1 MITITRLL
9 FDGLR
14 LLIVYRYQR
23 FTYRYSQDNM
33 KLEHVLNYLNSFEK
47 NPFLK
52 CIDNTISEKP
62 KNFKEVDK
70 ILNQL
75 DGRLKNADSVSV
87 SLVLGLVEDEFSQ
100 LVKEEFLNT
109 TTQLDILID
118 IINRD
123 GNSLMKREWLGQLY
137 EKEIKKIKTKLKD
150 FKVLLEEEAID
161 GRLRDY
167 RIYSECLKTAY
178 HNDRENNQ
186 ENKITNDEQSI
197 LVTLARQLELSHE
210 EIKLINYS
218 ILPLETLDVDEIIK
232 YLTGIGVVFY
242 SRKNHQ
248 IYVADEIVSILRK
261 IRGKEIPDKIF
272 RIVLKQL
279 KDGQINQ
286 LSRKH
291 NINWKLSR
299 EEKIKE
305 IINEGISFRGAIS
318 NGIFKDDVSKT
329 DRKIFVNELIEKRL
343 NIEERIKGST
353 MEAKLDSLIEYFER
367 KERDGAISTSI
378 SGYDKL
384 MQDLA
389 RTNKTL
395 KKKIKSAFELQEE
408 EVLGAK
414 FLLNY
419 NIKPMDILFLMEDE
433 EIKQFCEA
441 QSISTRGSEVQN
453 ILAQY
458 KDVENLFIENYV
470 NIALRNYNLL
480 IENGLDIKEADLG
493 IKFEEVTKTIFRK
506 LGFTIADD
514 LRKTINTAKD
524 KMDILLQDKDE
535 SVIVIEC
542 KSIKERGYNKY
553 SAVSRQMKAYKAL
566 AEKNS
571 LIVKK
576 LFLIAPEFTD
586 DFVNECGLDYELN
599 LSLITADTLL
609 DIYQVCQENGSKTVP
624 ISLLM
629 RDVLIDKERVLK
641 ALGR

>member
-1 MITITRLL
+1 
-9 FDGLR
+9 
-14 LLIVYRYQR
+14 
-23 FTYRYSQDNM
+23 M

-52 CIDNTISEKP
+52 CIDNIISEKP

-75 DGRLKNADSVSV
+75 DGRLKNADSASV
-87 SLVLGLVEDEFSQ
+87 GLVLGLVEDEFSQ
-100 LVKEEFLNT
+100 LVREEFLNT

-137 EKEIKKIKTKLKD
+137 DKEIKKIKSKLKD
-150 FKVLLEEEAID
+150 FKALLEEEATD

-218 ILPLETLDVDEIIK
+218 ILPLEKLDVDEIIK
-232 YLTGIGVVFY
+232 YLTGIGVIFY

-248 IYVADEIVSILRK
+248 IYVADEVVRVLRK

-279 KDGQINQ
+279 KDSQINQ

-305 IINEGISFRGAIS
+305 IIDEGISFRGAIS

-329 DRKIFVNELIEKRL
+329 DRKNFVNELVEKRL
-343 NIEERIKGST
+343 SIEERIKGST
-353 MEAKLDSLIEYFER
+353 MEAKLGSLIEYFER
-367 KERDGAISTSI
+367 KERDGAISISI

-395 KKKIKSAFELQEE
+395 KKKIKTAFELQEE
-408 EVLGAK
+408 DVLGAK

-419 NIKPMDILFLMEDE
+419 NIKPMDILYLMEDE

-470 NIALRNYNLL
+470 NIAMRNYNLL
-480 IENGLDIKEADLG
+480 VENGLDIKEADLG

-524 KMDILLQDKDE
+524 KMDILLKDKDE

-609 DIYQVCQENGSKTVP
+609 DIYQVCQESGNKTVP

>member
-1 MITITRLL
+1 
-9 FDGLR
+9 
-14 LLIVYRYQR
+14 
-23 FTYRYSQDNM
+23 M

-52 CIDNTISEKP
+52 CIDNIISEKP

-87 SLVLGLVEDEFSQ
+87 GLVLGLVEDEFSQ

-305 IINEGISFRGAIS
+305 IIDEGISFRGAIS

-329 DRKIFVNELIEKRL
+329 DRKNFVNELVEKRL

-353 MEAKLDSLIEYFER
+353 MEAKLDNLIEYFER
-367 KERDGAISTSI
+367 KERDGAISISI

-389 RTNKTL
+389 KTNKAL
-395 KKKIKSAFELQEE
+395 KKKIKTAFELQEE

-419 NIKPMDILFLMEDE
+419 SIKPMDILYLMEEE

-441 QSISTRGSEVQN
+441 QSISTRGNEVQN

-470 NIALRNYNLL
+470 NIAMRNYNLL
-480 IENGLDIKEADLG
+480 VENGLDIKEADLG

-566 AEKNS
+566 AEKSS

-609 DIYQVCQENGSKTVP
+609 DIYQVCQENGNKTVP